1 MRLFDAHKGLITL
14 ALAGCVQLGLAVPV
28 AQAANAT
35 NPHHHRHHA
44 KRSLVAASFNG
55 ADPGLRSSRVLIL
68 DQSDSSVLYARHAD
82 VAAPIASISKLL
94 TSLVV
99 LDAQQ
104 PMDEVLEIT
113 DEDRALAKESASR
126 LAVGTRLTRGDLLH
140 LALMASEN
148 RAAHALARNYP
159 GGMPAFVRAMN
170 AKARALGMASSHF
183 VEPTGLSYEN
193 VASAEDLSKLVA
205 AAARNPTIREYSTDS
220 SYTVR
225 VGRRDVE
232 FRTTDALV
240 RNPDW
245 DIVVQKTGFIN
256 EAGHCLVMQ
265 TVVRGRN
272 LVIVLLD
279 SLGKYTRVADA
290 VRARRW
296 VEAHMSASHNTRI
309 VAANTEP

>member
-1 MRLFDAHKGLITL
+1 MRLINARKGLIWV
-14 ALAGCVQLGLAVPV
+14 ALAGIAQSALVVPA

-35 NPHHHRHHA
+35 IRHHRHHVRHNTTA
-44 KRSLVAASFNG
+44 VSFSG
-55 ADPGLRSSRVLIL
+55 ADPGLRSSKVLIL

-82 VAAPIASISKLL
+82 VAVPIASISKLV

-104 PMDEVLEIT
+104 PMDEVLQVT
-113 DEDRALAKESASR
+113 DEDRCSGSSR
-126 LAVGTRLTRGDLLH
+126 LAIGTRLTRGELMH

-148 RAAHALARNYP
+148 RAAHTLARNYP
-159 GGMPAFVRAMN
+159 GGMPAFVKAMN
-170 AKARALGMASSHF
+170 GKARQLGMTSAHF

-193 VASAEDLSKLVA
+193 VASAEDLTKLVA
-205 AAARNPTIREYSTDS
+205 AAARNPTIREFSTDS
-220 SYTVR
+220 SRTVR
-225 VGRRDVE
+225 VGRHEVE

-245 DIVVQKTGFIN
+245 DIVVQKTGFN
-256 EAGHCLVMQ
+256 NAAGHCLVMQ
-265 TVVRGRN
+265 TVVHGRN

-290 VRARRW
+290 IRARRW
-296 VEAHMSASHNTRI
+296 IEAHLNTKSPSARV
-309 VAANTEP
+309 VAANAAS

>member
-1 MRLFDAHKGLITL
+1 MRLVGARKGLIAV
-14 ALAGCVQLGLAVPV
+14 ALAGAVQFGLGAS
-28 AQAANAT
+28 AAHAAKPT
-35 NPHHHRHHA
+35 NTHHRHHV
-44 KRSLVAASFNG
+44 RHNTAARTVFNA
-55 ADPGLRSSRVLIL
+55 ADPGLRSNSVLII
-68 DQSDSSVLYARHAD
+68 DPTSSNVLYSRRAD

-104 PMDEVLEIT
+104 PMDEVLEVT
-113 DEDRALAKESASR
+113 DEDRVTGGSR
-126 LAVGTRLTRGDLLH
+126 LAIGTRLTRGELMH

-148 RAAHALARNYP
+148 RAAHALGRNYP
-159 GGMPAFVRAMN
+159 GGLQAFVRAMN
-170 AKARALGMASSHF
+170 AKAESLGMTKAHF

-193 VASAEDLSKLVA
+193 VASAEDLTKLVM

-225 VGRRDVE
+225 VGRHDVE

-245 DIVVQKTGFIN
+245 DVVVQKTGFNN

-265 TVVRGRN
+265 TVVGGRN
-272 LVIVLLD
+272 LVIVLLN

-290 VRARRW
+290 IRARHW
-296 VEAHMSASHNTRI
+296 VEAHVSSGRGSSI
-309 VAANTEP
+309 AANTAS